1 MCVLLYHCSEE
12 ERPFVWIEQHT
23 LSPDSINDTSSEDLS
38 STRVTFGYPR
48 QCEGQKLITL
58 QDILS
63 LFGETVAWSFMF
75 TADGS
80 TVPSKPSPPNVTY
93 NVLEVEGVTDKA
105 LARLRELYSG
115 DEPVASLTIPLLGES
130 VLLVVGYRPQSS
142 SLENIFFAGLEDMVF
157 ACREDTQAEG
167 VRTIEGGLSQAITF
181 LDEPFPFGPKTCQIA
196 QQHLK
201 NMISVSSTQEVVAA
215 NSKNSDPLIREIND
229 VPLGLRL
236 MNSYRIAGK
245 GHLLVLTSEAEGTS
259 LYDGDKEDDV
269 LRVPVKGSLPKW
281 TMVGTSSHVQT
292 PRHSLVAV
300 AVHRGEESLYG
311 VAFHSLSIHATTN
324 SRHCQVEGVTVLPP
338 GGLWVCL
345 ALACVGSST
354 QAIMRCEEKKI
365 KMDLEAGIESKVG
378 EDDHWNRRRKGT
390 GKDKSKGE
398 AVIGIYNYDSYA
410 CKCIAEHLS
419 ELTTLPLFKDD
430 ILIAAID
437 DIFAQWQLTKVTGLE
452 ICDA

>member
-1 MCVLLYHCSEE
+1 M
-12 ERPFVWIEQHT
+12 
-23 LSPDSINDTSSEDLS
+23 
-38 STRVTFGYPR
+38 TFGYPR
-48 QCEGQKLITL
+48 QCEGQKLIAL

-63 LFGETVAWSFMF
+63 SFGETVAWSFMF
-75 TADGS
+75 TADGL
-80 TVPSKPSPPNVTY
+80 TEPSKPSPPNATY
-93 NVLEVEGVTDKA
+93 NVLEVEGVTDEA
-105 LARLRELYSG
+105 LARLRELHSG

-130 VLLVVGYRPQSS
+130 VLSVGGCRPLSS
-142 SLENIFFAGLEDMVF
+142 NLEDIFFAG
-157 ACREDTQAEG
+157 REDAQTEG
-167 VRTIEGGLSQAITF
+167 VRTIEGDLHLSQAITF
-181 LDEPFPFGPKTCQIA
+181 LDEPFPFEPKTCQIA

-201 NMISVSSTQEVVAA
+201 NTTSVSSTQEVVAA

-245 GHLLVLTSEAEGTS
+245 GHLLLLTSEAEGTS
-259 LYDGDKEDDV
+259 LCDSDKNDDV
-269 LRVPVKGSLPKW
+269 LRVPVRGSLPKW
-281 TMVGTSSHVQT
+281 TMVGSRLHVQT

-354 QAIMRCEEKKI
+354 QAIMRCEEEKI

-437 DIFAQWQLTKVTGLE
+437 DIFAQWQLTKVTALE